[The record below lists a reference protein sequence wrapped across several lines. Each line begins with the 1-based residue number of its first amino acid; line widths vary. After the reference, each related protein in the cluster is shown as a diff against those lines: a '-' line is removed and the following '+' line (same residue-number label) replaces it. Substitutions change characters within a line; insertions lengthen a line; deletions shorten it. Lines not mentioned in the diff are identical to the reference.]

1 MLKTVDAAKKE
12 IKELQDFVFLVENY
26 EVTTVEQKILKEYAY
41 VGSIIKVVENINK
54 EFGPDTIDK
63 TTVSNLL
70 KSKPQDELHKRMK
83 AHYLD
88 KTRHTR
94 KKSSK
99 PPEHKAFQYNEQK
112 YIGFKDYQ
120 IREEYKR

>member
-1 MLKTVDAAKKE
+1 MKMLKTVDAARKE

-70 KSKPQDELHKRMK
+70 QSKPQDELHKRLK
-83 AHYLD
+83 SNYLL

-94 KKSSK
+94 
-99 PPEHKAFQYNEQK
+99 
-112 YIGFKDYQ
+112 
-120 IREEYKR
+120 R

>member
-1 MLKTVDAAKKE
+1 MKMLKTVDAAKKE

-41 VGSIIKVVENINK
+41 VGSMVKVVENINK

-63 TTVSNLL
+63 TFVSNLL
-70 KSKPQDELHKRMK
+70 QIKPQDELHKRLK
-83 AHYLD
+83 SNYLL

-94 KKSSK
+94 K
-99 PPEHKAFQYNEQK
+99 
-112 YIGFKDYQ
+112 
-120 IREEYKR
+120 

>member
-1 MLKTVDAAKKE
+1 MKMLKTVDAAKKE

-26 EVTTVEQKILKEYAY
+26 EVKSVEQKILKEYAY
-41 VGSIIKVVENINK
+41 SGSIVKVVANINN
-54 EFGPDTIDK
+54 EFGLDTIDH
-63 TTVSNLL
+63 TFVSDLL

-94 KKSSK
+94 KKPSK
-99 PPEHKAFQYNEQK
+99 APEYKAFQYIEQN
-112 YIGFKDYQ
+112 YIDFK
-120 IREEYKR
+120 R

>member
-1 MLKTVDAAKKE
+1 MKMLKTVDAAKKE

-41 VGSIIKVVENINK
+41 SGSIVKVVANINN
-54 EFGPDTIDK
+54 EFGLDTIDH
-63 TTVSNLL
+63 TFVSDLL

-99 PPEHKAFQYNEQK
+99 PPEHKVFQYMEQN
-112 YIGFKDYQ
+112 YIDLKGLSDKGG
-120 IREEYKR
+120 I

>member
-1 MLKTVDAAKKE
+1 MKMLKTVDAAKKE

-41 VGSIIKVVENINK
+41 SGSIVKVVATINN
-54 EFGPDTIDK
+54 EFGLDTIDH
-63 TTVSNLL
+63 TFVSDLL

-88 KTRHTR
+88 KPRHTR

-99 PPEHKAFQYNEQK
+99 PSEHKAFEYNEQN
-112 YIGFKDYQ
+112 YIDFKRLSDKGG
-120 IREEYKR
+120 I

>member
-1 MLKTVDAAKKE
+1 MKMLKTVDAAKKE

-41 VGSIIKVVENINK
+41 VGSMIKVVENINK

-63 TTVSNLL
+63 TIVSNLL
-70 KSKPQDELHKRMK
+70 QSKPQDELHKRMK

-99 PPEHKAFQYNEQK
+99 PPEHKVFQYMEQN
-112 YIGFKDYQ
+112 YIDLKGLSDKGG
-120 IREEYKR
+120 I